1 MEGPGTS
8 LFQGSESLH
17 LDPNKEREEEEEA
30 LQDQK
35 RRDEELRNLLTNAFD
50 DLIEEDEDDAS
61 SVNSSY
67 RIPNTSHDQ
76 GHGRFANADSII
88 FKHMVSQT
96 SNQPPYSFNN
106 DGSENVGMSNQEYPT
121 YENSRLMNGQYTGEG
136 DINVSSHYRHCYRT
150 SPGGYIVDN
159 DVRHTPDQN
168 ELYRQTSYN
177 SVEQLEVLYS
187 VRVREVQRLTQQL
200 EEFSNEAA
208 KEREEMFSKLAFWE
222 AEQERAKSLHKVAE
236 QQLFD
241 SKKKIS
247 EFEKEVDTLKL
258 NINNLEKSNAHLT
271 QEIEIC
277 RVSMLDL
284 QQKNLLLERGSFNS
298 TEKHV
303 DTFMKN
309 VSKKHEQELND
320 IQNKLDTTTAKLS
333 LKESQ
338 FCQLEQRVC
347 ELIRAQEAL
356 QVEKGE
362 TINHLSR
369 SLEESQRQCQQ
380 LMSSAASQE
389 TIGLKLQLSTT
400 RQEKDELSKKVHTLT
415 KEVESLRF
423 DLNQYENA
431 THLGLI
437 NGEDPLSTD
446 SVINL
451 GIGKMSSSGDGTKI
465 TKNDQSNLT
474 AQLRDE
480 YYRSLIGQKLKR
492 EEIRRLKSQLEN
504 KDKIIKKLK
513 DDETNYLAQA
523 EKFKQ
528 DATNFLTQLSKQEEF
543 SKQMENLSKE
553 NRNLCERLEQSGGE
567 LSKLTTQLEDVRKEK
582 GVLEME
588 NEQLKERIH
597 ELVQTLDNEK
607 VSTIEQY
614 NKEYFKF
621 HDEALT
627 RVRQEKHEQA
637 EAQVIDLSTANSPLW
652 DGIDFTVHLEGILPM
667 VGKSPYPKTPRLT
680 KLTADVPVVV
690 QGTNLS
696 FDDPDLIEMQL
707 EQAGKECEEVKRL
720 YIDICGSKEKLTHQL
735 ELEQKAVNNLSSQL
749 NTETDKLNKVLKELK
764 EGQEASRTLEE
775 QLKSEQELVKHL
787 KDSLETERI
796 NSEELRS
803 RIKEL
808 EKEKDEAT
816 KNANER
822 ARLLYTS
829 KVNEEIDKAK
839 REALIELEND
849 CQKRQ
854 EQHSSQVSELEAE
867 IKNLR
872 SIHAEAERSRQQ
884 LLELT
889 ARLHQQEGVI
899 LELRQKKN
907 AVPEH
912 IFKMDNSR
920 EPSRDAC
927 TSPIKSTSDAL
938 EDARRECARGYAE
951 KLAILESKHRIELD
965 EMQEKI
971 KDETVNF
978 FAEEIRKMETKH
990 RAALEQ
996 YQSAAGKQLY
1006 SLQNLIES
1014 KASENSQTC
1023 VVISSYYL
1031 ATKGL
1036 VERGGILDGNRISA
1050 AITSSWTQL
1059 STWTISCT
1067 SLPDTFTEA
1076 LHRLGEA
1083 FRSTSSSE
1091 PSILP
1096 QKKESPTRGK
1106 RASPPQ
1112 ERISPSP
1119 ISQPLDLLQETRQP
1133 LKSRQEWRRKCE
1145 VLSTG
1150 LIEVILAS
1158 VAT

>member
-1 MEGPGTS
+1 MAHFS
-8 LFQGSESLH
+8 LVQSECRDALLTHWLS
-17 LDPNKEREEEEEA
+17 LDPLANLGFQVPASLAGFYFDAREWKA
-30 LQDQK
+30 LEQVCFKARRAYTSTPTKNEKKKRKRYKTRKGEMKSETKAEIIDQDDNVLLIAK
-35 RRDEELRNLLTNAFD
+35 RENGLYFPELTDQECRKISGL
-50 DLIEEDEDDAS
+50 DDAAITPRK
-61 SVNSSY
+61 NSIEVWHS
-67 RIPNTSHDQ
+67 RMGHLNVKSLQEEGITDRTSQKTPPRFYAMANHVVKNDFVFLSEVPVARAMTS
-76 GHGRFANADSII
+76 HGRFANADSII

-121 YENSRLMNGQYTGEG
+121 YENSGLMNGQYTGEG

-159 DVRHTPDQN
+159 DARHTPDHN

-236 QQLFD
+236 QQLCGKQTALCVPAD
-241 SKKKIS
+241 IP
-247 EFEKEVDTLKL
+247 
-258 NINNLEKSNAHLT
+258 
-271 QEIEIC
+271 
-277 RVSMLDL
+277 VSWVGLAIP
-284 QQKNLLLERGSFNS
+284 
-298 TEKHV
+298 H
-303 DTFMKN
+303 N
-309 VSKKHEQELND
+309 VSGGKQTALCVPAD
-320 IQNKLDTTTAKLS
+320 IV
-333 LKESQ
+333 ESQ

-369 SLEESQRQCQQ
+369 SLEESQRQCQH

-480 YYRSLIGQKLKR
+480 YYRSLIAIKFRPLSSVDR
-492 EEIRRLKSQLEN
+492 SSVPSMERLLVPPRCDVLRRCAIQCAVCGMSTCSTSVRCSSSVCHSACCVWN
-504 KDKIIKKLK
+504 V
-513 DDETNYLAQA
+513 YLFHLGAMFFVGVPFSVLCVERLLVPPQCDVLHRCA
-523 EKFKQ
+523 IQYIGVPFSVLCVECLLVPPRCDVLHRCAIFFIGVPFCVPSMERLLVPPRCDVLHWCAIQCAVCGMSTCSTSVRCSSLVCHFLHWCAILCAIYGTSTCSTPVRCSSLVCHSVCCVWNVYLFHHSAMFFIGVPFSVLCVEHLLVPPHCDQ

-567 LSKLTTQLEDVRKEK
+567 LSKLTTQLEDVRKER
-582 GVLEME
+582 GVVEME

-637 EAQVIDLSTANSPLW
+637 EAQVIDL
-652 DGIDFTVHLEGILPM
+652 
-667 VGKSPYPKTPRLT
+667 R
-680 KLTADVPVVV
+680 
-690 QGTNLS
+690 
-696 FDDPDLIEMQL
+696 MQL

-854 EQHSSQVSELEAE
+854 EQHSSQVSE
-867 IKNLR
+867 IQ
-872 SIHAEAERSRQQ
+872 SF
-884 LLELT
+884 T
-889 ARLHQQEGVI
+889 TGVA
-899 LELRQKKN
+899 
-907 AVPEH
+907 AV
-912 IFKMDNSR
+912 
-920 EPSRDAC
+920 
-927 TSPIKSTSDAL
+927 SPI
-938 EDARRECARGYAE
+938 
-951 KLAILESKHRIELD
+951 
-965 EMQEKI
+965 
-971 KDETVNF
+971 
-978 FAEEIRKMETKH
+978 
-990 RAALEQ
+990 
-996 YQSAAGKQLY
+996 
-1006 SLQNLIES
+1006 
-1014 KASENSQTC
+1014 
-1023 VVISSYYL
+1023 
-1031 ATKGL
+1031 
-1036 VERGGILDGNRISA
+1036 
-1050 AITSSWTQL
+1050 ITQ
-1059 STWTISCT
+1059 
-1067 SLPDTFTEA
+1067 
-1076 LHRLGEA
+1076 
-1083 FRSTSSSE
+1083 
-1091 PSILP
+1091 
-1096 QKKESPTRGK
+1096 Q
-1106 RASPPQ
+1106 
-1112 ERISPSP
+1112 
-1119 ISQPLDLLQETRQP
+1119 
-1133 LKSRQEWRRKCE
+1133 
-1145 VLSTG
+1145 
-1150 LIEVILAS
+1150 
-1158 VAT
+1158 